1 MLWSTLSTQ
10 CQWYD
15 EICQHSDM
23 IKYVNTV
30 IISVNNDQLINSK
43 NSLIWLSLST
53 VSTPACRASR
63 CRGTSSSPARRCPA
77 PAPGSRSSP
86 RSGCTSPGWSSA
98 TTRGYEENSIKNR
111 EMCCPLMKCCSTVD
125 QMCLEFNTCF
135 AFICNIFAPLLLDV
149 LQQTSLE
156 SFRKY

>member
-10 CQWYD
+10 CLWYD

-53 VSTPACRASR
+53 VSTPSCRASR

-98 TTRGYEENSIKNR
+98 TTRGCEENSNEKQGKCLPFN
-111 EMCCPLMKCCSTVD
+111 EMLLYCWSNVCRVQYLFCLYLQHFCPT
-125 QMCLEFNTCF
+125 
-135 AFICNIFAPLLLDV
+135 APWCIA
-149 LQQTSLE
+149 TNK
-156 SFRKY
+156 FGKF